1 MLLKY
6 SLKSAE
12 GVRMIEEEQDVLQ
25 VSMYPS
31 TIRNHLLS
39 TVLRKT
45 LSEQSRAAT
54 ANPVTAARDSFV

>member
-1 MLLKY
+1 
-6 SLKSAE
+6 
-12 GVRMIEEEQDVLQ
+12 MIEEEQDVLQ

-39 TVLRKT
+39 TVLRET

-54 ANPVTAARDSFV
+54 ANPVTAARDAFV